1 MAPFN
6 GSKNKDACCHVFS
19 KPVTVKRSE
28 NDPRS
33 MGSGPGCVGTHEGE
47 PAGPAISDACG
58 ICITCVGQRKRWMG
72 MAVMG
77 AGCVVEGSNTRVA
90 LKKHIILPVS
100 SMLQDC

>member
-1 MAPFN
+1 
-6 GSKNKDACCHVFS
+6 
-19 KPVTVKRSE
+19 
-28 NDPRS
+28 

-77 AGCVVEGSNTRVA
+77 ARSVVEGSNTRVA
-90 LKKHIILPVS
+90 LKNTSYCQYHPCFKIVS
-100 SMLQDC
+100 SVIFQSPTAADR